1 MTIKT
6 LLENLITSRA
16 HEDVEQNFTKDKY
29 VCLRCGKR
37 GGIETMFSDAPNER
51 CTPHFELKT
60 SGWKD
65 EPDCGRLI

>member
-1 MTIKT
+1 MR
-6 LLENLITSRA
+6 LENLPEKLVTSRA
-16 HEDVEQNFTKDKY
+16 HEVVEQNFTKNKY

-37 GGIETMFSDAPNER
+37 GAIEIMFSDAPEER

-65 EPDCGRLI
+65 ERVIGE